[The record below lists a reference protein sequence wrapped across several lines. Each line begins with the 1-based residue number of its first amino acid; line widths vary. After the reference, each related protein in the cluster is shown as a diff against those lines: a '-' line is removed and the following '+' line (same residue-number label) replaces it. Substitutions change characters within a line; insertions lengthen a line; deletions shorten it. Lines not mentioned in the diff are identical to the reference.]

1 MGEKIKQRRE
11 AAGMSQKEL
20 AAMIGVDASAISL
33 WENDLTNPKM
43 GNLIKLAEIFKCKP
57 GDLF

>member
-1 MGEKIKQRRE
+1 MGEKIKERRE

-20 AAMIGVDASAISL
+20 AEKLGVHGSAISL
-33 WENDLTNPKM
+33 WENGVTSPKM
-43 GNLIKLAEIFKCKP
+43 GNLIKLAEIFGCEP

>member
-33 WENDLTNPKM
+33 WENDITSPKM

>member
-1 MGEKIKQRRE
+1 MGEKIKERRE
-11 AAGMSQKEL
+11 AAGMSQKQL
-20 AAMIGVDASAISL
+20 AAMIGVDASTISL

-43 GNLIKLAEIFKCKP
+43 GNLVKLAEIFGCKP

>member
-20 AAMIGVDASAISL
+20 AAMIGVDASTISL
-33 WENDLTNPKM
+33 WENGVTSPKM
-43 GNLIKLAEIFKCKP
+43 GNLVKLAEIFGCKP

>member
-20 AAMIGVDASAISL
+20 AAKIGVDASAISM
-33 WENDLTNPKM
+33 WENGVTSPKM

>member
-20 AAMIGVDASAISL
+20 AAMIGVDASTISL
-33 WENDLTNPKM
+33 WENSVTSPKM
-43 GNLIKLAEIFKCKP
+43 GNLIKLAELFECKP

>member
-20 AAMIGVDASAISL
+20 AAMIGVDASTISL
-33 WENDLTNPKM
+33 WENSVTSPKM
-43 GNLIKLAEIFKCKP
+43 GNLVKLAEIFKCKP

>member
-11 AAGMSQKEL
+11 AAGMSQKQL

-43 GNLIKLAEIFKCKP
+43 GNLIKLAEIFGCKP

>member
-20 AAMIGVDASAISL
+20 AAMIGVDASTISL
-33 WENDLTNPKM
+33 WENSVTSPKM
-43 GNLIKLAEIFKCKP
+43 GNLIKMAEIFKCKP

>member
-1 MGEKIKQRRE
+1 MGEKIKERRE
-11 AAGMSQKEL
+11 AAGMSQKQL

-43 GNLIKLAEIFKCKP
+43 GNLIKLAEIFGCKP

>member
-1 MGEKIKQRRE
+1 MGEKIKERRE
-11 AAGMSQKEL
+11 AAGMSQKQL

-43 GNLIKLAEIFKCKP
+43 GNLVKLAEIFGCKP

>member
-1 MGEKIKQRRE
+1 MGEKIKERRE

-43 GNLIKLAEIFKCKP
+43 GNLVKLAEIFGCKP

>member
-11 AAGMSQKEL
+11 AAGMSQKQL
-20 AAMIGVDASAISL
+20 AAMIGVDASTISL
-33 WENDLTNPKM
+33 WENGVTSPKM
-43 GNLIKLAEIFKCKP
+43 GNLIKLAELFECKP

>member
-33 WENDLTNPKM
+33 WENSVTSPKM
-43 GNLIKLAEIFKCKP
+43 GNLIKLAELFECKP

>member
-33 WENDLTNPKM
+33 WENALTNPKM

>member
-43 GNLIKLAEIFKCKP
+43 GNLIKLAEIFGCKP